1 MTSSSQPAIMR
12 RDAFKLSRMA
22 AGDKA
27 TALADASAQLYQ
39 QRHAAV
45 QNLDCNLA
53 TGLPVS
59 EAGERIRELIASHQ
73 VVIVAGETGSGKT
86 TQLPKICLQAGMGK
100 SGMIGHT
107 QPRRIA
113 ARTVAQ
119 RIAQETGAQLGRE
132 VGFAVR
138 FSDQTRDDTLV
149 KVMTDGLLLAEIRH
163 DRFLEKYDAIIVDE
177 AHERSLNI
185 DFLLGF
191 LYRLTQKRRDLKV
204 IVTSATIDV
213 ARFSAYFGNAP
224 VVEVGGRT
232 FPVDME
238 YRGQV
243 DEDDNQLINVLEEI
257 DAKPLSKARDVLA
270 FFSGEREIFDAA
282 KRLRRHFADRFEIL
296 PLYARLSAA
305 DQRRVFTQ
313 SAARRRIVLATNV
326 AETSLTVP
334 NIGYVI
340 DTGLARVAR
349 YSYRS
354 KLQRLPIEPI
364 SQASANQRAGR
375 CGRIAPGICYRLFD
389 ESDFQSRPEFTDA
402 EIRRVNLASVVLQMQ
417 ALGLGDIYRFPFID
431 PPEHKAIK
439 DAVRL
444 LEELQ
449 AIASGK
455 LTPLG
460 RKMARMPVDPRLAA
474 MLLASGEQGC
484 LAQMLVIVSALAVQ
498 DVRERPIEKAQ
509 AADTAH
515 EMFVD
520 EQSDFL
526 TYLNL
531 WRWIEQQ
538 RAELTNSR
546 WQTALRKRFIN
557 PMRVREWREIYRQ
570 LKSVCT
576 ELGLKANSNPANFQ
590 QIHESILVGSL
601 SQIGRF
607 EERGSYLA
615 ARNQRM
621 RIFPGSG
628 LAKRSPKWIVAA
640 EIVETRRVF
649 ARCVASIESRWIE
662 GHAQHLVRRRTS
674 DPVWSMKRGEVVAY
688 ETVSLYGLI
697 LAERRPVA
705 YHTIDPDFCRDL
717 LIREGLVRGGVQ
729 DPPAFLR
736 HNLEL
741 AAQILDAEAKG
752 RRRDLLISEDDLAA
766 IYDKLMPRHVCR
778 VSDLRHWFKKRA
790 GETKDALFF
799 DEKMLLRRDDVGLQE
814 SDFPSALQLSELELP
829 LKYRFAPGQPDD
841 GITVTIPAGVLP
853 SVNAEL
859 LEWSVPGML
868 PAVIE
873 FWLRSLPK
881 NKRKLLAPLPDKLP
895 HLTNRLLQ
903 PQCYRQGRLLTALS
917 QLLRDL
923 HRIEVTAEDWD
934 KERLPEHLRMRCAVV
949 DESAKELA
957 SGRELQQIKDKL
969 ANKLVPAASDFSDYE
984 QADIEAF
991 PEQLPDHIVV
1001 QTAAGPTVGFPG
1013 LSFCGTK
1020 ATKGAKVSKAEKGKR
1035 GSVNL
1040 AVFVSAAERDIA
1052 NRHGYAQ
1059 LALTQ
1064 LGKPAQF
1071 FRRELG
1077 KHRQL
1082 GLYFASLGNA
1092 EVLAEELLLS
1102 VAWYCYFDGRTLP
1115 STAQE
1120 FTQRMADCRG
1130 ELADVFALTL
1140 SSFETVL
1147 KLRFELV
1154 GLIDSLR
1161 SPGLLPS
1168 LDDAKTE
1175 LDALVPSNVLSI
1187 TPLRFLPSLPFYL
1200 EGLKHRLA
1208 QLRGHVPKDRQLMQ
1222 QVKPLHQRLEAIKM
1236 AEMHDPSIDA
1246 ELHFLLQELRLKLF
1260 AEPLALQKRP
1270 RPAFVGSD
1278 SKVSLKRVEEK
1289 MRLEEQRVGLA

>member
-752 RRRDLLISEDDLAA
+752 RRRDLLISEDHLAA

-1120 FTQRMADCRG
+1120 FTQRMADRRG

>member
-576 ELGLKANSNPANFQ
+576 ELGLKANSNPASFQ

-688 ETVSLYGLI
+688 ETVSLYGLV

-752 RRRDLLISEDDLAA
+752 RRRDLLISEDHLAA
-766 IYDKLMPRHVCR
+766 LYDKLMPRHVCR

>member
-1 MTSSSQPAIMR
+1 MTSSSQPAVMR

-27 TALADASAQLYQ
+27 TALTEASAQLYQ
-39 QRHAAV
+39 RRQDCVR
-45 QNLDCNLA
+45 NLDCNLA
-53 TGLPVS
+53 SGLPVS
-59 EAGERIRELIASHQ
+59 EAGERIRELIANHQ

-86 TQLPKICLQAGMGK
+86 TQLPKICLQAGLGR
-100 SGMIGHT
+100 SGIIGHT

-119 RIAQETGAQLGRE
+119 RIAQETGAQLGCE

-149 KVMTDGLLLAEIRH
+149 KVMTDGLLLAEIRQ

-191 LYRLTQKRRDLKV
+191 LHRLLKKRKDLKV

-213 ARFSAYFGNAP
+213 GRFSEYFSGAP

-232 FPVDME
+232 YPVDIE
-238 YRGQV
+238 YRGQI

-282 KRLRRHFADRFEIL
+282 KLLRRHFANRFEIL

-375 CGRIAPGICYRLFD
+375 CGRVAPGVCYRLFD
-389 ESDFQSRPEFTDA
+389 EGDFQARPEFTDA

-444 LEELQ
+444 LEELC
-449 AIASGK
+449 AIEAGK
-455 LTPLG
+455 LTSLG
-460 RKMARMPVDPRLAA
+460 RRMARMPVDPRLAA
-474 MLLASGEQGC
+474 MLLASDDQGC
-484 LAQMLVIVSALAVQ
+484 LAQMLIIVSALAVQ

-538 RAELTNSR
+538 RSELTNSR

-570 LKSVCT
+570 LKTVCT
-576 ELGLKANSNPANFQ
+576 ELGLKSNSTPGNFQ

-601 SQIGRF
+601 SQIGRH
-607 EERGSYLA
+607 EERGTYLA

-621 RIFPGSG
+621 SIFPGSG
-628 LAKRSPKWIVAA
+628 MAKRSPKWIVAA

-649 ARCVASIESRWIE
+649 ARCVARVESPWIE
-662 GHAQHLVRRRTS
+662 ARAQHLLRRRSS
-674 DPVWSMKRGEVVAY
+674 DPVWSLKRGEVVAY
-688 ETVSLYGLI
+688 ESVSLYGLV

-705 YHTIDPDFCRDL
+705 YHSIDPVFCRDL

-752 RRRDLLISEDDLAA
+752 RRRDLLISEEDLAA
-766 IYDKLMPRHVCR
+766 KYDKLIPRHVCR
-778 VSDLRHWFKKRA
+778 VSDLRHWFKKLASER
-790 GETKDALFF
+790 KRALFF
-799 DEKMLLRRDDVGLQE
+799 DEKALLRRDDIALQE
-814 SDFPSALQLSELELP
+814 TDFPSYLQVSDLELP

-841 GITVTIPAGVLP
+841 GITVTIPVGVLP
-853 SVNAEL
+853 SINAEL

-868 PAVIE
+868 PGVVE

-881 NKRKLLAPLPDKLP
+881 NKRKLLAPLPDKMP
-895 HLTNRLLQ
+895 QLTERLLR
-903 PQCYRQGRLLTALS
+903 PQTYRQGRLLTVLS

-923 HRIEVTAEDWD
+923 HRIDVTAGDWD
-934 KERLPEHLRMRCAVV
+934 KSRLPEHLRIRCAVV
-949 DESAKELA
+949 DEHAKELA
-957 SGRELQQIKDKL
+957 AGRDLQQIKDKL
-969 ANKLVPAASDFSDYE
+969 ANKLEPTAADFSAYE

-1001 QTAAGPTVGFPG
+1001 RTSGGPTVGFPG
-1013 LSFCGTK
+1013 LSFCRPKGTR
-1020 ATKGAKVSKAEKGKR
+1020 GEKGSR

-1040 AVFVSAAERDIA
+1040 TVFVSAVDRDIA

-1064 LGKPAQF
+1064 LGKPGQF
-1071 FRRELG
+1071 FRRELN
-1077 KHRQL
+1077 KQKQL

-1102 VAWYCYFDGRTLP
+1102 VTWYCYFDGRALP
-1115 STAQE
+1115 ATRQDFE
-1120 FTQRMADCRG
+1120 QRMTEHRG
-1130 ELADVFALTL
+1130 DLAEVFGLTL
-1140 SSFETVL
+1140 ASFETVL

-1154 GLIDSLR
+1154 GLIDRLQ
-1161 SPGLLPS
+1161 SPGLMPS
-1168 LDDAKTE
+1168 LDDAKGE
-1175 LDALVPSNVLSI
+1175 LEALVPSNVLSV
-1187 TPLRFLPSLPFYL
+1187 TPWRFLPSLPFYL
-1200 EGLKHRLA
+1200 EGLKHRLE

-1236 AEMHDPSIDA
+1236 SQMHDPLIDA
-1246 ELHFLLQELRLKLF
+1246 ELHFLLQELRLRLF

-1270 RPAFVGSD
+1270 KPAFVGSE

-1289 MRLEEQRVGLA
+1289 IRREEQRVGLA

>member
-688 ETVSLYGLI
+688 ETVSLYGLV

-1120 FTQRMADCRG
+1120 FAQRMADCRG

-1161 SPGLLPS
+1161 SRGLLPS

>member
-138 FSDQTRDDTLV
+138 FSDQTRDETLV

-752 RRRDLLISEDDLAA
+752 RRRDLLISEDHLAA

>member
-752 RRRDLLISEDDLAA
+752 RRRDLLISEDHLAA

>member
-1 MTSSSQPAIMR
+1 
-12 RDAFKLSRMA
+12 
-22 AGDKA
+22 
-27 TALADASAQLYQ
+27 
-39 QRHAAV
+39 
-45 QNLDCNLA
+45 
-53 TGLPVS
+53 
-59 EAGERIRELIASHQ
+59 
-73 VVIVAGETGSGKT
+73 
-86 TQLPKICLQAGMGK
+86 
-100 SGMIGHT
+100 
-107 QPRRIA
+107 
-113 ARTVAQ
+113 
-119 RIAQETGAQLGRE
+119 
-132 VGFAVR
+132 
-138 FSDQTRDDTLV
+138 
-149 KVMTDGLLLAEIRH
+149 MTDGLLLAEIRH

-417 ALGLGDIYRFPFID
+417 ALELGDIYRFPFID

-741 AAQILDAEAKG
+741 AARILDAEAKG
-752 RRRDLLISEDDLAA
+752 RRRDLLISEDHLAA
-766 IYDKLMPRHVCR
+766 LYDKLMPRHVCR

>member
-752 RRRDLLISEDDLAA
+752 RRRDLLISEDHLAA

-1040 AVFVSAAERDIA
+1040 AVFASAAERDIA

>member
-138 FSDQTRDDTLV
+138 FSDQTRDETLV

-484 LAQMLVIVSALAVQ
+484 LTQMLVIVSALAVQ

-752 RRRDLLISEDDLAA
+752 RRRDLLISEDHLAA

>member
-752 RRRDLLISEDDLAA
+752 RRRDLLISEDHLAA

-949 DESAKELA
+949 DKSAKELA

-1120 FTQRMADCRG
+1120 FTQRMADRRG

>member
-484 LAQMLVIVSALAVQ
+484 LTQMLVIVSALAVQ

-688 ETVSLYGLI
+688 ETVSLYGLV

-1120 FTQRMADCRG
+1120 FAQRMADCRG

>member
-138 FSDQTRDDTLV
+138 FSDQTRDETWV
-149 KVMTDGLLLAEIRH
+149 MVMTDGLLLAEIRH

-752 RRRDLLISEDDLAA
+752 RRRDLLVSEDDLAA

-1120 FTQRMADCRG
+1120 FAQRMADCRG
-1130 ELADVFALTL
+1130 ELADVFTLTL

>member
-688 ETVSLYGLI
+688 ETVSLYGLV

-752 RRRDLLISEDDLAA
+752 RRRDLLISEDHLAA

-1161 SPGLLPS
+1161 SRGLLPS

>member
-138 FSDQTRDDTLV
+138 FSDQTRDETLV

-688 ETVSLYGLI
+688 ETVSLYGLV

>member
-484 LAQMLVIVSALAVQ
+484 LTQMLVIVSALAVQ

-778 VSDLRHWFKKRA
+778 VSDLRHWFKKQA
-790 GETKDALFF
+790 SETKDALFF

-814 SDFPSALQLSELELP
+814 NDFPSALKLSELELP

-1120 FTQRMADCRG
+1120 FAQRMADCRG

>member
-640 EIVETRRVF
+640 EIIETRRVF

-688 ETVSLYGLI
+688 ETVSLYGLV

-752 RRRDLLISEDDLAA
+752 RRRDLLISEDHPAA

>member
-334 NIGYVI
+334 NIGYVV

-752 RRRDLLISEDDLAA
+752 RRRDLLISEDHLAA

-778 VSDLRHWFKKRA
+778 VSDLRHWFKKQA
-790 GETKDALFF
+790 SETKDALFF

-814 SDFPSALQLSELELP
+814 NDFPSALKLSELELP

-1092 EVLAEELLLS
+1092 EVLAEELLQR

>member
-484 LAQMLVIVSALAVQ
+484 LTQMLVIVSALAVQ

-752 RRRDLLISEDDLAA
+752 RRRDLLISEDHLAA

-859 LEWSVPGML
+859 LEWSVPGTL

-1040 AVFVSAAERDIA
+1040 AVFASAAERDIA

>member
-73 VVIVAGETGSGKT
+73 VVIVADETGSGKT

-484 LAQMLVIVSALAVQ
+484 LTQMLVIVSALAVQ

-752 RRRDLLISEDDLAA
+752 RRRDLLISEDHLAA

>member
-688 ETVSLYGLI
+688 ETVSLYGLV

-752 RRRDLLISEDDLAA
+752 RRRDLLISEDHLAA
-766 IYDKLMPRHVCR
+766 LYDKLMPRHVCR

-1120 FTQRMADCRG
+1120 FAQRMADCRG

>member
-334 NIGYVI
+334 NIGYVV

-576 ELGLKANSNPANFQ
+576 ELGLKANSNPGNFQ

>member
-688 ETVSLYGLI
+688 ETVSLYGLV

-752 RRRDLLISEDDLAA
+752 RRRDLLISEDHLAA

>member
-576 ELGLKANSNPANFQ
+576 ELGLKANSNPASFQ

-688 ETVSLYGLI
+688 ETVSLYGLV

-717 LIREGLVRGGVQ
+717 LIREGLVRGGVK

-766 IYDKLMPRHVCR
+766 IYDKLMPQHVCR
-778 VSDLRHWFKKRA
+778 VSDLRHWFKKQA
-790 GETKDALFF
+790 SETKDALFF

-814 SDFPSALQLSELELP
+814 NDFPSALQLSELELP
-829 LKYRFAPGQPDD
+829 LEYRFAPGQPDD

-895 HLTNRLLQ
+895 HLTKRLLQ

-1092 EVLAEELLLS
+1092 EVLEEELLLS

-1120 FTQRMADCRG
+1120 FTQRMADRRG

-1222 QVKPLHQRLEAIKM
+1222 QVKPLHKRLEAIKM